1 MFHDRLQKEAQFD
14 ISVVSEQIFMAVIS
28 FSNVGVSSHAPQD
41 VSVCIIMFL
50 QVNRNHQMSSTIFT
64 SIKTVSEIHEN
75 VAYYQLVLNNNCLL

>member
-1 MFHDRLQKEAQFD
+1 
-14 ISVVSEQIFMAVIS
+14 MAVIS

-75 VAYYQLVLNNNCLL
+75 VA